1 MGTKLKQPKLK
12 IRQIESA
19 LRKTNGLMS
28 HAAEL
33 LNVTRQA
40 IDYRVKTNKRL
51 QEVMAEIENRLIDK
65 SENVVYHHMQQK
77 NLTAAIFHLK
87 TKGKARGWI
96 EKRESEISGKI
107 DITQDDWVKRMEE
120 VELTIKPAK
129 QIKAKE

>member
-107 DITQDDWVKRMEE
+107 DITQDDWVKKMEDF
-120 VELTIKPAK
+120 ELTIKPSK
-129 QIKAKE
+129 QIKAEE

>member
-1 MGTKLKQPKLK
+1 M
-12 IRQIESA
+12 
-19 LRKTNGLMS
+19 LRKTNGLIS

-33 LNVTRQA
+33 LGVSGPA
-40 IDYRVKTNKRL
+40 IHDRINRSPHL
-51 QEVMAEIENRLIDK
+51 QEVRKQIEERLIDK

-107 DITQDDWVKRMEE
+107 DITQDDWVKKMEE

-129 QIKAKE
+129 QIKAEE

>member
-107 DITQDDWVKRMEE
+107 DITQDDWVKKMEDF
-120 VELTIKPAK
+120 ELTIKPAK
-129 QIKAKE
+129 QIKAEE